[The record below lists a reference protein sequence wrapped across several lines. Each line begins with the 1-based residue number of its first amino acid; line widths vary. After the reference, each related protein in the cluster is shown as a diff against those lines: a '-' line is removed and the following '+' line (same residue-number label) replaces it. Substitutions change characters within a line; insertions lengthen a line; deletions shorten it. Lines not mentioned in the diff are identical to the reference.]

1 MSENLIAQWDLDSK
15 HLAEG
20 LKDFWQVYESEY
32 DSIQKE
38 LLEALSSHPEFSAI
52 INAMS
57 EEQMAEQNKKGF
69 ENMRH
74 LALNADWDRYL
85 ENLREQGSEYARSG
99 LSFSSW
105 FAALAEF
112 RNSIVPR
119 LRTAYGNAHD
129 RMFRAIDAVSL
140 HGDVAMATIG
150 ETYLFTK
157 QEIIG
162 QQQEAIRELSAPV
175 LVLGDGLLM
184 LPLIGVVD
192 SDRARMITQN
202 LLDAIG
208 ENRARAV
215 VMDITGV
222 PIVDSMV
229 ANHLTQTAHAAG
241 FMGAKVVVT
250 GVSTDVAQTLVRIGV
265 DSGMLDT
272 VGDLQSGIE
281 VAQRYLANWGPEQN
295 GEAPEAS
302 DKSEAH

>member
-1 MSENLIAQWDLDSK
+1 MTETTIEQWGLDSK

-20 LKDFWQVYESEY
+20 MQDFWKIYEAEY

-38 LLEALSSHPEFSAI
+38 LLAALSSHPEFAALLS
-52 INAMS
+52 AMS
-57 EEQMAEQNKKGF
+57 EEQMAEQNKQGF
-69 ENMRH
+69 ENMRL
-74 LALNADWDRYL
+74 LALEGDWDHYL
-85 ENLREQGSEYARSG
+85 ENLREQGSGYARSG

-105 FAALAEF
+105 FAALTEF
-112 RNSIVPR
+112 RNAIVPR
-119 LRTAYGNAHD
+119 IRSAYADDSD
-129 RMFRAIDAVSL
+129 RMFRAIDAVGV

-150 ETYLFTK
+150 ETYLSTK

-175 LVLGDGLLM
+175 LVLGNGLLM

-281 VAQRYLANWGPEQN
+281 VAQRYLGNWGPEGN
-295 GEAPEAS
+295 GRVLEAS
-302 DKSEAH
+302 EKAEEH